1 MKIVFSITTLLL
13 IFLVSCTG
21 TQNTTSSGENNST
34 ETEKEISKEEERE
47 KMILSAGYKKCEVV
61 DMGTEDEC
69 GFVLQDL
76 SEKKLYKPVQWQS
89 EFVPYREDGNI
100 VYVKFR
106 GSKVTQTVCLQSMPV
121 ILDEMK
127 LIE

>member
-1 MKIVFSITTLLL
+1 M